1 MPTIGLDKPYYAVIT
16 ENASGNESYGTPI
29 PFAQAIT
36 ANINVESATG
46 ELYAND
52 HLAYE
57 VNEFKSGTLT
67 LNVDQLTP
75 SELRDLIGV
84 TIDAKGVIVQTA
96 EDNRKYVAIGFRGK
110 NPNGTYQYYWLYR
123 VMFGIPA
130 STLNTKG
137 DSITFNTPTI
147 EGTIFRRNKAD
158 SLGNHPWMVTAD
170 GSASGTNA
178 TTIEHWFDSV
188 YEPTFTDTNVSLS
201 ALSIGALSLT
211 PTFDAG
217 VTVYTAATTSAT
229 NTITATPADDTADM
243 VITVNGD
250 SLTNGGSA
258 TWETGDNDVVVTVNN
273 GTASKVYTVTVTK
286 S

>member
-16 ENASGNESYGTPI
+16 ENASGEETYGSPI
-29 PFAQAIT
+29 AFAQAIS
-36 ANINVESATG
+36 ADIKVESATG
-46 ELYAND
+46 ELYASD
-52 HLAYE
+52 HLAYR
-57 VNEFKSGTLT
+57 VDEFKSGTLT

-178 TTIEHWFDSV
+178 TTIANWFNAV
-188 YEPTFTDTNVSLS
+188 YEPTYTDTDVSLS
-201 ALSIGALSLT
+201 ALAIGSISLT
-211 PTFDAG
+211 PTFAAG
-217 VTVYTAATTSAT
+217 TTSYTAATTNAT
-229 NTITATPADDTADM
+229 NTITATPEDNTADV

-258 TWETGDNDVVVTVNN
+258 TWETGENAVVITVTK
-273 GTASKVYTVTVTK
+273 GSASKTYNVTVTK